1 MDINFKL
8 MGKRIAANR
17 KKKNITQE
25 AFSEQLGI
33 SVQYLSRIECGRA
46 NPTLKNLVKIA
57 NGLECSLDELL
68 CDSIIADSAVII
80 NETSDL
86 FADCSPEEILLLS
99 KWFKSLHEFM
109 KDAQNIIKE

>member
-1 MDINFKL
+1 MEINLKL
-8 MGKRIAANR
+8 MGRRIADKRR
-17 KKKNITQE
+17 KKDITQE
-25 AFSEQLGI
+25 VLSERLSI

-68 CDSIIADSAVII
+68 CDSLIADSAVIM

-99 KWFKSLHEFM
+99 KWFKSLHKFM
-109 KDAQNIIKE
+109 RDAQNITKA